1 MVANSSHVTLVA
13 SARTNSSLYLTNAV
27 DAKAS
32 NTLGGSSRLAALL
45 AQMDKLLSDRR
56 YVFDVFAGNT
66 VNFGLLLTYR
76 QTWVPQQY
84 QVGDLVKTIP
94 LAPREVVR
102 YTTRTVTKK
111 TRATR
116 ELEDNVQTLRDEVSS
131 ASRADSEIVNR
142 ATQRTNFDV

>member
-1 MVANSSHVTLVA
+1 MVASSSHVALAA
-13 SARTNSSLYLTNAV
+13 SARTNSSLYLTNAI
-27 DAKAS
+27 DATAS

-45 AQMDKLLSDRR
+45 AEMDKLLSDRR
-56 YVFDVFAGNT
+56 YVFDVFACNT

-76 QTWVPQQY
+76 QAWVPQQY

-111 TRATR
+111 TRATK
-116 ELEDNVQTLRDEVSS
+116 ELEDNVQTLKDEVSS
-131 ASRADSEIVNR
+131 TSRADS
-142 ATQRTNFDV
+142 DLM